1 MLDIGT
7 GTGRMAELFARSA
20 DHIVALDK
28 SLAMLRVARAKL
40 QHLPPERVELVQ
52 GDFAGL
58 SFGDAQFDTV
68 LFHQVL
74 HFAPDPAAALAEAGR
89 VLKPGGRVAI
99 VDFAAHQREELRE
112 KHAHARL
119 GFRDDQ
125 MAAFLADA
133 GFAAS
138 EPQAL
143 KGGELVVKIWVCA
156 RLDTYPARSD
166 NARSDKERK
175 VAS

>member
-1 MLDIGT
+1 MCIRD
-7 GTGRMAELFARSA
+7 S
-20 DHIVALDK
+20 DK

-40 QHLPPERVELVQ
+40 QHLPTERVELVQ

-58 SFGDAQFDTV
+58 AFSDASFDTV

-74 HFAPDPAAALAEAGR
+74 HFAPDPAAALVEAAR
-89 VLKPGGRVAI
+89 VLRPGGRVAI

-125 MAAFLADA
+125 MADFLADA
-133 GFAAS
+133 GFDADD
-138 EPQAL
+138 PQAL
-143 KGGELVVKIWVCA
+143 EGGELVVKIWVGA
-156 RLDTYPARSD
+156 RRDVHPARFD
-166 NARSDKERK
+166 PERK